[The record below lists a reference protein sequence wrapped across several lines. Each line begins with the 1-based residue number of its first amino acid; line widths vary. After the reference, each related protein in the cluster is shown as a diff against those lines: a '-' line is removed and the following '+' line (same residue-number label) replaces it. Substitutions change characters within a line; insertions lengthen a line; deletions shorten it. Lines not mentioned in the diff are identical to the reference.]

1 MVAGRTRRR
10 RREPELV
17 TKGESMRTCSLLD
30 KALVEVSTVEM
41 ESIEAEIWPGCIGK
55 WGGKESYTNTK
66 FCRLYRPVSR
76 YFPICQ
82 AMLAPG
88 PDSQAGVA
96 GDTTTESVRVN
107 VPMPCD
113 TANWCSTAEF

>member
-17 TKGESMRTCSLLD
+17 TKGESMRTYSLFD

-41 ESIEAEIWPGCIGK
+41 ESTEAEIWPGCIGK
-55 WGGKESYTNTK
+55 WGGKECYTSTR
-66 FCRLYRPVSR
+66 FCSLYHPAPR
-76 YFPICQ
+76 YLHICQ
-82 AMLAPG
+82 AATPPG
-88 PDSQAGVA
+88 PDSQAG
-96 GDTTTESVRVN
+96 DTTTESARVN